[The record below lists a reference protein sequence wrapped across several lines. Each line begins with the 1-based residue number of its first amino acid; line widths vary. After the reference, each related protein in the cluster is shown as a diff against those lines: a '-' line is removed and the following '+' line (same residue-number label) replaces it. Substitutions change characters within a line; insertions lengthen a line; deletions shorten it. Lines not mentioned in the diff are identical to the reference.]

1 LEKIEKFLKKTLLPF
16 ICSVA
21 LIGLCGCNS
30 IVQPHRERL
39 ERIYR
44 VHDGILGISKKL
56 QDIEQTMLYVGRIK
70 DGPLAD
76 AALDVAI
83 AIHGE
88 PDAFEKRYAEN
99 ITMESIASTKIYAID
114 LVKQR
119 AALESFAHK
128 EKKKSI
134 EETHAMYAQE
144 IQYNFLKRLVSTC
157 TITVVCVIAAY
168 FFARKFF

>member
-1 LEKIEKFLKKTLLPF
+1 MEKFFKQALLPLV
-16 ICSVA
+16 CSAV
-21 LIGLCGCNS
+21 LINLCGCNS
-30 IVQPHRERL
+30 IVKPHRERL

-44 VHDGILGISKKL
+44 AHDGIVGISKKL

-88 PDAFEKRYAEN
+88 PDNFEKKYAEN
-99 ITMESIASTKIYAID
+99 ITMESIASTKVYAID
-114 LVKQR
+114 LVKQKT
-119 AALESFAHK
+119 ALEAFARK
-128 EKKKSI
+128 EKKKAI

-144 IQYNFLKRLVSTC
+144 VQYNFLKRLVSTC
-157 TITVVCVIAAY
+157 TVAVVCAIVAY
-168 FFARKFF
+168 FFTRRLF

>member
-1 LEKIEKFLKKTLLPF
+1 M
-16 ICSVA
+16 
-21 LIGLCGCNS
+21 
-30 IVQPHRERL
+30 
-39 ERIYR
+39 
-44 VHDGILGISKKL
+44 GISKKL

-70 DGPLAD
+70 DGPLAN

-88 PDAFEKRYAEN
+88 PDDFEKRYAEN
-99 ITMESIASTKIYAID
+99 ITMESIASIKVYAVD
-114 LVKQR
+114 LVKQK
-119 AALESFAHK
+119 AALESLAHK

-144 IQYNFLKRLVSTC
+144 IQYNFLKQLVSVGV
-157 TITVVCVIAAY
+157 IAVVCIIVAY

>member
-1 LEKIEKFLKKTLLPF
+1 MKKFFKKTLLPLVY
-16 ICSVA
+16 SVV
-21 LIGLCGCNS
+21 LINLCGCNS
-30 IVQPHRERL
+30 IVKPHRERL

-44 VHDGILGISKKL
+44 AHDGIAGISKKL

-88 PDAFEKRYAEN
+88 PDDFEKKYAEN
-99 ITMESIASTKIYAID
+99 ITMESIASTKVYAID
-114 LVKQR
+114 LVKQKE
-119 AALESFAHK
+119 ALESFARK
-128 EKKKSI
+128 EKKKAI

-144 IQYNFLKRLVSTC
+144 IQYNFLKRLASIGVV
-157 TITVVCVIAAY
+157 TVVCIIVAY
-168 FFARKFF
+168 FFIGRFF

>member
-1 LEKIEKFLKKTLLPF
+1 MKKLLKKALLPLV
-16 ICSVA
+16 CYVV

-30 IVQPHRERL
+30 MVKPHRERL

-44 VHDGILGISKKL
+44 AHDGILGISKKL

-88 PDAFEKRYAEN
+88 PDDFEKRYAEN
-99 ITMESIASTKIYAID
+99 ITMESIASTKIYAMD

-119 AALESFAHK
+119 EALKSFVHK

-134 EETHAMYAQE
+134 EETQAMYAQE
-144 IQYNFLKRLVSTC
+144 IRYGFLKQLLSTC
-157 TITVVCVIAAY
+157 VVTVICIIVVC
-168 FFARKFF
+168 FFTKKFF

>member
-1 LEKIEKFLKKTLLPF
+1 MVK
-16 ICSVA
+16 
-21 LIGLCGCNS
+21 
-30 IVQPHRERL
+30 PHRERL

-44 VHDGILGISKKL
+44 AHDGIVGISKKL

-88 PDAFEKRYAEN
+88 PDDFEKKYAEN
-99 ITMESIASTKIYAID
+99 ITMESIASAKVYAID
-114 LVKQR
+114 LVKQK
-119 AALESFAHK
+119 AALESFARK
-128 EKKKSI
+128 EKKKTI

-144 IQYNFLKRLVSTC
+144 IQYNFLKRIASTC
-157 TITVVCVIAAY
+157 TVAVICVIAAY
-168 FFARKFF
+168 FFTRRFF

>member
-1 LEKIEKFLKKTLLPF
+1 M
-16 ICSVA
+16 V
-21 LIGLCGCNS
+21 LINLCGCNS
-30 IVQPHRERL
+30 IVKPHVERL

-44 VHDGILGISKKL
+44 THDGIMGISKKL

-88 PDAFEKRYAEN
+88 PDDFEKRYAEN
-99 ITMESIASTKIYAID
+99 ITMESIASTKIYAMN

-119 AALESFAHK
+119 TALESFAHK
-128 EKKKSI
+128 EKKKTI
-134 EETHAMYAQE
+134 KEAHTMYVQE
-144 IQYNFLKRLVSTC
+144 IQYNFLKQLVSTGV
-157 TITVVCVIAAY
+157 IAVVCIVVAY
-168 FFARKFF
+168 IFMRKFL